1 MGDWVAGFGGAN
13 TAISHKMVFL
23 MRVDE
28 ICTFDEYWEDPRL
41 MEIINSV
48 MVIISIII
56 SAMNGCKKI
65 RIIVM

>member
-28 ICTFDEYWEDPRL
+28 RDHAL

-48 MVIISIII
+48 MVIISITI